1 MAKIVITLE
10 SYANVDGR
18 RPSNMPLGGYLIKK
32 QSVTIDYKWTD
43 DGDTFTPSSFTL
55 PAAQQ
60 PGEGVSYA
68 AFEDFAD
75 INHVPYTSARYSY
88 TRENAGSTVNAKD
101 FFSDRSDLIGLDETK
116 TLELK
121 FDDTAFYK
129 ASSPRPVTVTSVLP
143 INVIYNDQNNKDGYR
158 PTNEFIT
165 LKSRDGQT
173 IASGKPPFNFT
184 WSTNEDNDSIGE
196 VTGSSSYYD
205 YEVSNSEGL
214 STYTDYNGETF
225 QYKEGNGVIN
235 IDATLKKSFHGTI
248 IWNDFGNY
256 SQIRPASVTVKLY
269 RNNTYV
275 TSKTVSGGSTAN
287 TWDVDFPAVGGDD
300 DTVYTMTVTEFPD
313 YSFSGNSGTGSST
326 IYANHVSKKHLTLK
340 LTGTGNY
347 GGYSYQLVKWTND
360 PNDPNRDKK
369 IVVADKPFTAEGGN
383 TIDLGTFEVKGGS
396 YTDPYDI
403 HYSLAILQDGSTQPH
418 ALDIKT
424 AHDTPQST
432 EWTFEVLDTPKQNV
446 GSSHKGT
453 LPKIGSTF
461 GIVNLG
467 KDPIYVQLQEINFVT
482 GEVALA
488 TNDSISLMK

>member
-10 SYANVDGR
+10 SYATVTGR
-18 RPSNMPLGGYLIKK
+18 NPSNMPLGGYLIKK
-32 QSVTIDYKWTD
+32 QSVNLDYKWTD
-43 DGDTFTPSSFTL
+43 EGATFTPSSFTL

-60 PGEGVSYA
+60 PGEGVNYVT
-68 AFEDFAD
+68 FENFAD
-75 INHVPYTSARYSY
+75 IDQVPSTSARYSY
-88 TRENAGSTVNAKD
+88 TRENAGSNVNAKD
-101 FFSDRSDLIGLDETK
+101 FFSDRSDLVSLNENK

-121 FDDTAFYK
+121 FDDTAYYK
-129 ASSPRPVTVTSVLP
+129 ASSPRPVTVTSASP
-143 INVIYNDQNNKDGYR
+143 INVIYNDQNNKDDYR

-165 LKSRDGQT
+165 LKSRGGQT
-173 IASGKPPFNFT
+173 IASGKPPFNFAWVT
-184 WSTNEDNDSIGE
+184 DEDNDGIGT

-205 YEVSNSEGL
+205 YEASGGGL
-214 STYTDYNGETF
+214 KTYTDYNGETF
-225 QYKEGNGVIN
+225 QHSEDDGVIR
-235 IDATLKKSFHGTI
+235 IYATLKKSFHGTI

-256 SQIRPASVTVKLY
+256 SQIRPASVTAKLY

-287 TWDVDFPAVGGDD
+287 TWGVDFPAVGGDN

-326 IYANHVSKKHLTLK
+326 IYANHVPKKHFTLK
-340 LTGTGNY
+340 LTGAGNY

-369 IVVADKPFTAEGGN
+369 IVVADKPFAAEGGN

-418 ALDIKT
+418 TLDIKT

-446 GSSHKGT
+446 GSSYKGT

>member
-10 SYANVDGR
+10 SYAIVTGR
-18 RPSNMPLGGYLIKK
+18 DPSNMPLGGYLIKK
-32 QSVTIDYKWTD
+32 QSVNLDYKWTD
-43 DGDTFTPSSFTL
+43 DGDTFTPASFTL

-60 PGEGVSYA
+60 QEEGVSYA
-68 AFEDFAD
+68 TFDSFAN
-75 INHVPYTSARYSY
+75 INQVPYTSVRYSY
-88 TRENAGSTVNAKD
+88 TRENAGTTIIAKD
-101 FFSDRSDLIGLDETK
+101 FFADRSDLIGLDANG

-121 FDDTAFYK
+121 FNDTAYYK
-129 ASSPRPVTVTSVLP
+129 ASSPRPVTVTSASP
-143 INVIYNDQNNKDGYR
+143 INVIYNDQNNENGYR

-165 LKSRDGQT
+165 LKSRSGQT
-173 IASGKPPFNFT
+173 IASGKPPFNFNL
-184 WSTNEDNDSIGE
+184 STDEDNDGIGT

-205 YEVSNSEGL
+205 YEASGGGL
-214 STYTDYNGETF
+214 KTYTDYNGETF
-225 QYKEGNGVIN
+225 QHSEDDGIIRIY
-235 IDATLKKSFHGTI
+235 ATLKKSFHGTI
-248 IWNDFGNY
+248 IWHDFGNY

-269 RNNTYV
+269 RNGSHV
-275 TSKTVSGGSTAN
+275 TSKVASGGSTDD
-287 TWDVDFPAVGGDD
+287 TWDVNFPAVGGDD
-300 DTVYTMTVTEFPD
+300 DTVYTMTVNEFPD

-326 IYANHVSKKHLTLK
+326 IYAIHVPKKHFTLK

-347 GGYSYQLVKWTND
+347 GGYSYQLAKWTND
-360 PNDPNRDKK
+360 PNDPNRDKR

-383 TIDLGTFEVKGGS
+383 TIDLGTYEVKGGND
-396 YTDPYDI
+396 TDTYDI
-403 HYSLAILQDGSTQPH
+403 HYSLAILQNGSTQPQT
-418 ALDIKT
+418 LDIKT

-432 EWTFEVLDTPKQNV
+432 EWTFEVMDTPTQNV
-446 GSSHKGT
+446 GSAYKGM